1 MKAPPADLGALADEL
16 QALPLLSRHAL
27 AEKWG
32 ALYGAP
38 PPPRTSRSLMIRAVA
53 YRLQERAYGGLSP
66 ATRRILAGLREA
78 GSVEPKPRALRS
90 GTVLLREWQG
100 AMHRV
105 TVIQDGVIYGG
116 KRYRSLS
123 EVARVITGSRWSGP
137 RFFGLKAH
145 AKA

>member
-1 MKAPPADLGALADEL
+1 MAPPVDPGAVADEL
-16 QALPLLSRHAL
+16 RALARISRHAL
-27 AEKWG
+27 AERWG
-32 ALYGAP
+32 TLYGAP

-53 YRLQERAYGGLSP
+53 YKLQENAYGGLSP
-66 ATRRILAGLREA
+66 VTRRILAGLRDA
-78 GSVEPKPRALRS
+78 ASVTQPPRELRA

-100 AMHRV
+100 ATHRV
-105 TVIQDGVIYGG
+105 TVIEDGVLYRG
-116 KRYRSLS
+116 KQYRSLS

>member
-1 MKAPPADLGALADEL
+1 MKAPAADLGPLANEL
-16 QALPLLSRHAL
+16 RALPRLSRHAL
-27 AEKWG
+27 AGKWG

-66 ATRRILAGLREA
+66 ATRRFLVGLKEA
-78 GSVEPKPRALRS
+78 GSVQPMPRALRS

-100 AMHRV
+100 VTHRV
-105 TVIQDGVIYGG
+105 TVIEDGVIYSG